1 MFYWNKNDPRVHFND
16 LRSEEKELC
25 DGRKLIVSPD
35 TNWDFTDLPVPSQ
48 MYYMVV
54 FDPPHLLNAGE
65 NSWLKAKYG
74 VLPDDWKHFIKQGF
88 DECMRVLKPN
98 GTLIMKWS
106 SNQIPAKDVLKA
118 IGVKP
123 ILGTR
128 KSKKNYWWVFMKED
142 TPRKPKGISITWDC
156 RVANCPACNAF
167 IREIEDENQ
176 CHKCGQR
183 LDWSKDD

>member
-1 MFYWNKNDPRVHFND
+1 MGEFMIFKNFGGKPYPTIPTICQFSMDKPILDVACGSKMFYWDKNDPRVHFND

-35 TNWDFTDLPVPSQ
+35 TNWDFTDLPVPSRS
-48 MYYMVV
+48 YYMVI

-65 NSWLKAKYG
+65 KSWLKAKYG

-128 KSKKNYWWVFMKED
+128 KSKKNYWWVFMKGE
-142 TPRKPKGISITWDC
+142 R
-156 RVANCPACNAF
+156 
-167 IREIEDENQ
+167 
-176 CHKCGQR
+176 
-183 LDWSKDD
+183 DD